1 MGGFPRNL
9 YLGYLLIFMDN
20 FHFYFMFSFGIHP
33 LFFLVPARVSDVGRV
48 VYVPQSSR
56 LELGCQVVGDPI
68 PSKKWFLNGRD
79 ESWLNRHTATA
90 PSESLTGYNT
100 NNHIMAIDDVTP
112 GKDNGNFTCY
122 VENSLGSDSV
132 TYNVLVQ
139 GHCLFIF
146 ILPNLKFC
154 MVLSVSQR
162 FFVFFPLQFL
172 PSRPVFTFFRPPRHL
187 LLPDG
192 ELPTTDIP
200 PSTKL
205 C

>member
-1 MGGFPRNL
+1 MADFSRNP

-20 FHFYFMFSFGIHP
+20 FHFYFIFSFGIHP

-139 GHCLFIF
+139 GHCLLYSLYKI
-146 ILPNLKFC
+146 LKF
-154 MVLSVSQR
+154 VW
-162 FFVFFPLQFL
+162 FFQFHKDFL
-172 PSRPVFTFFRPPRHL
+172 CFFR
-187 LLPDG
+187 
-192 ELPTTDIP
+192 
-200 PSTKL
+200 SSSS
-205 C
+205 

>member
-1 MGGFPRNL
+1 M
-9 YLGYLLIFMDN
+9 
-20 FHFYFMFSFGIHP
+20 
-33 LFFLVPARVSDVGRV
+33 SDVGRV

-79 ESWLNRHTATA
+79 ESWLNRHTASA

-139 GHCLFIF
+139 GHCLFLF
-146 ILPNLKFC
+146 TLPNLKIC

-172 PSRPVFTFFRPPRHL
+172 LSRPVFTFFRPPRHL

-192 ELPTTDIP
+192 ESPTTDIP